1 MSPRLKK
8 LIGTILILLWI
19 PVYAF
24 FAMGVAVHLLP
35 HAGAVAAFLF
45 YAIAGTLWAVPVGLL
60 FPWMMREPKP
70 QG

>member
-1 MSPRLKK
+1 MSPRVKK

-24 FAMGVAVHLLP
+24 VAMGVAAHMLP
-35 HAGAVAAFLF
+35 HANILSAFLF
-45 YAIAGTLWAVPVGLL
+45 YAIAGTLWAVPVGML

-70 QG
+70 TA

>member
-1 MSPRLKK
+1 MSPRIKK

-24 FAMGVAVHLLP
+24 FAMGVAAHVLP
-35 HAGAVAAFLF
+35 RAGGLAAFLF
-45 YAIAGTLWAVPVGLL
+45 YAIAGTLWAVPVGML

-70 QG
+70 KP